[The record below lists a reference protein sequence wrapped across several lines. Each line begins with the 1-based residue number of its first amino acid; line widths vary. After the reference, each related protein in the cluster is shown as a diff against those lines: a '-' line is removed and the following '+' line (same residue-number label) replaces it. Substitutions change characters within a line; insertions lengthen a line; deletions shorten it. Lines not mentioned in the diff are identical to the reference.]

1 MTNFQKT
8 FHLPKIQMKQN
19 SLDSINLLQFED
31 WRSFEVPSQVPLLT
45 KENKQIFSS
54 PSFVG
59 AYGKSELSKKRLRC
73 ISIMYTRGLN
83 HVSDG
88 SLNEKVCLSFWEA
101 GHKNIL
107 QIGEIRAE
115 VPRRTAGLIS
125 NLRIFLFDC
134 LSRQTGKSSKGVV
147 GVLAS
152 PSPKILQN
160 KWTSNR
166 SSWDTYLRPNN
177 TPNPLTQL
185 CFGIRRLTCYE
196 NSSDCKIKQPT
207 KWS

>member
-1 MTNFQKT
+1 MTFGLGIAAIQLSMPMKSNNKPPTICSQPQNAQNPQGQIFKNVPFTKKYKWKQK
-8 FHLPKIQMKQN
+8 H

-31 WRSFEVPSQVPLLT
+31 WSSFEVPSQVLLLT

-54 PSFVG
+54 PSFSG
-59 AYGKSELSKKRLRC
+59 GYGKSESSEKCLRC

-115 VPRRTAGLIS
+115 VRG
-125 NLRIFLFDC
+125 C
-134 LSRQTGKSSKGVV
+134 
-147 GVLAS
+147 
-152 PSPKILQN
+152 
-160 KWTSNR
+160 
-166 SSWDTYLRPNN
+166 
-177 TPNPLTQL
+177 
-185 CFGIRRLTCYE
+185 
-196 NSSDCKIKQPT
+196 
-207 KWS
+207 